1 MDPVTAIGLVGN
13 IFTFVDFSLEILKGA
28 KDVYASSAGCLEE
41 NRQRGVIAR
50 ETESLASKLLVSNN
64 ARLTGADKCLFDLA
78 TECQKISRDLI
89 SLLDKLKAK
98 NPKSKLHSVK
108 SSVRNKWYQ
117 KDKQDL
123 EQRLQICRSQLELQL
138 SYLAS
143 QDIRERL
150 ASLVDSSEEEIAR
163 LKKLQDDVTGMQGLS
178 VNSFGAAAQ
187 AQLSALLRV
196 PQDVL
201 TRITQERVLASL
213 ELDGIQGRY
222 ETVPEAHSKT
232 FQWLFDDHDNV
243 SLDADK
249 RLARERLNTWLSSG
263 EGIFHISGKLGSGKS
278 TLMKFLSSHPNMRT
292 ELQKWAGDRTLVF
305 AHFFFWKPG
314 TVLQKS
320 LAGLCRALLHGVL
333 QACPELIQH
342 MLYKAWT
349 KAAATPWQVQSA
361 NEISD
366 SEIFEPFNRLI
377 ELGPVNKQRSFCF
390 LIDGLDEF
398 EETTQYDHRDLVKQL
413 CEWSEVS
420 SGYVKLC
427 VSSREHSIFMNTF
440 ASERRLRLHQ
450 LTWQDMRAF
459 SEDRLAHLADV
470 EARERLVSGVVEKA
484 QGIFLWV
491 ALVIRSIREQWE
503 DCASIAE
510 LEDELY
516 SLPDELS
523 GLYEYIL
530 NSLSKTVRRKFYHTC
545 AILRLAKTYDISLT
559 LLRYS
564 LLEDYERNPEF
575 AMAEDYPQENVQYIT
590 QEEREEHG
598 VRRLNGFKGLLEPD
612 ARNRVDFCHRSV
624 DEFLQDPNK
633 ETCMAQY
640 LRSFNAPDAFSQ
652 VLLADLRLGEAPV
665 NWNVGHD
672 SFERGYSL
680 STGLLHMRAEHGLD
694 QAPYSFLSLLH
705 DIYGPLPWNLID
717 SGEPWKTYVYE
728 SPRMPCHICCTAP
741 SCRTTTNS
749 SCRCVE
755 PCKPVNIV
763 LLLAPIY
770 ILTFLGYHEYPV
782 WKISRDQDATATP
795 PRAIILAYC
804 DLFCDNSEK
813 SSTRVKGVSVLE
825 ALLARGALSPND
837 AGPSIQY
844 FSFEALD
851 HDGSH
856 GLKQMSLWHNF
867 LAWIYLRHNTR
878 RAFEGPSHDV
888 CLWRRLLRLMLQ
900 YKPNLN
906 FSMTMD
912 IIGND
917 GRCHSFGVTMKLGHF
932 AEPFKVKLQLGTS
945 FDLCFVYPSLRS
957 FLEQCE
963 IRDKEALIQMY
974 DSQVEERAAGNII
987 TS

>member
-1 MDPVTAIGLVGN
+1 MLP
-13 IFTFVDFSLEILKGA
+13 
-28 KDVYASSAGCLEE
+28 
-41 NRQRGVIAR
+41 
-50 ETESLASKLLVSNN
+50 
-64 ARLTGADKCLFDLA
+64 LF
-78 TECQKISRDLI
+78 
-89 SLLDKLKAK
+89 
-98 NPKSKLHSVK
+98 
-108 SSVRNKWYQ
+108 
-117 KDKQDL
+117 
-123 EQRLQICRSQLELQL
+123 
-138 SYLAS
+138 
-143 QDIRERL
+143 
-150 ASLVDSSEEEIAR
+150 
-163 LKKLQDDVTGMQGLS
+163 
-178 VNSFGAAAQ
+178 
-187 AQLSALLRV
+187 
-196 PQDVL
+196 
-201 TRITQERVLASL
+201 
-213 ELDGIQGRY
+213 
-222 ETVPEAHSKT
+222 TVP
-232 FQWLFDDHDNV
+232 L
-243 SLDADK
+243 
-249 RLARERLNTWLSSG
+249 
-263 EGIFHISGKLGSGKS
+263 
-278 TLMKFLSSHPNMRT
+278 
-292 ELQKWAGDRTLVF
+292 GDRTLVF

-366 SEIFEPFNRLI
+366 SEIFEAFNRLI

-503 DCASIAE
+503 DGASIAE
-510 LEDELY
+510 LEDELN

-652 VLLADLRLGEAPV
+652 ILLADLRLGEAPM
-665 NWNVGHD
+665 NWTVEHGWW
-672 SFERGYSL
+672 ERGYSL
-680 STGLLHMRAEHGLD
+680 STGLLRMRAEHELD

-717 SGEPWKTYVYE
+717 SGDPLTMYMYRHSEMRSE
-728 SPRMPCHICCTAP
+728 ICCTTPLCRGEDP
-741 SCRTTTNS
+741 SKTMIR
-749 SCRCVE
+749 
-755 PCKPVNIV
+755 V

-770 ILTFLGYHEYPV
+770 ILTYLGYHEYPV
-782 WKISRDQDATATP
+782 WKISQDQDATATP
-795 PRAIILAYC
+795 ARAIILAYC
-804 DLFCDNSEK
+804 DLFCDFSGK
-813 SSTRVKGVSVLE
+813 SSTRVKGMSVLE

-837 AGPSIQY
+837 AGPSIQHFY
-844 FSFEALD
+844 FEALD
-851 HDGSH
+851 RDGSH
-856 GLKQMSLWHNF
+856 GLEQMSLWHNF
-867 LAWIYLRHNTR
+867 LASIYLQHRLR
-878 RAFEGPSHDV
+878 RPANSI
-888 CLWRRLLRLMLQ
+888 CLSRRVLRLMLQ
-900 YKPNLN
+900 FKPSLY

-912 IIGND
+912 IIEND
-917 GRCHSFGVTMKLGHF
+917 GTHNSFGVTMKLGHS
-932 AEPFKVKLQLGTS
+932 AKPFKVKLRLRCSG
-945 FDLCFVYPSLRS
+945 DLCFVYPSFRA
-957 FLEQCE
+957 FLEQSR

-974 DSQVEERAAGNII
+974 DSQVEEERAAGNII

>member
-13 IFTFVDFSLEILKGA
+13 IFAFVEIGLDILKGA
-28 KDVYASSAGCLEE
+28 KDVYASAGCLEE

-50 ETESLASKLLVSNN
+50 ETERLASKLLVSNN
-64 ARLTGADKCLFDLA
+64 ARLTGADKGVFDLA

-89 SLLDKLKAK
+89 SLLDKMKAK
-98 NPKSKLHSVK
+98 DPKSKFHSVK
-108 SSVRNKWYQ
+108 SSVRNKCQNIKEW
-117 KDKQDL
+117 L
-123 EQRLQICRSQLELQL
+123 G
-138 SYLAS
+138 
-143 QDIRERL
+143 
-150 ASLVDSSEEEIAR
+150 SLVDSSEEEIAR
-163 LKKLQDDVTGMQGLS
+163 LKKLQDDVTGMQRLS

-222 ETVPEAHSKT
+222 EMVPEAHSKT
-232 FQWLFDDHDNV
+232 FQWLLDDHENL
-243 SLDADK
+243 SLVADK
-249 RLARERLNTWLSSG
+249 RLAREWLNTWLSSG

-292 ELQKWAGDRTLVF
+292 QLQKWAGDRTLVF

-314 TVLQKS
+314 TALQKS

-342 MLYKAWT
+342 ILYKAWT

-366 SEIFEPFNRLI
+366 SEIFEGFNRLI

-398 EETTQYDHRDLVKQL
+398 EETIQYDHRDLVKQL
-413 CEWSEVS
+413 CKWSEVS

-450 LTWQDMRAF
+450 LTLQDMRAF
-459 SEDRLAHLADV
+459 SEDRLAHLAVV
-470 EARERLVSGVVEKA
+470 EARERLVSGVVDKA
-484 QGIFLWV
+484 KGIFLWV
-491 ALVIRSIREQWE
+491 ALVIRSIRGQWE
-503 DCASIAE
+503 DGASIAE

-530 NSLSKTVRRKFYHTC
+530 NSLRKTVRRRFYHTC

-612 ARNRVDFCHRSV
+612 ARNKVDFCHQSV
-624 DEFLQDPNK
+624 DEFLQDSNK
-633 ETCMAQY
+633 KTCMAQY

-652 VLLADLRLGEAPV
+652 VLLADLRLGGAPV
-665 NWNVGHD
+665 NWNMGHG
-672 SFERGYSL
+672 SLERGYSL

-755 PCKPVNIV
+755 PCKPVIIV

-782 WKISRDQDATATP
+782 WKISQDQDATATP
-795 PRAIILAYC
+795 ARAIILAYC

-851 HDGSH
+851 RDGSH

-888 CLWRRLLRLMLQ
+888 CLW
-900 YKPNLN
+900 P
-906 FSMTMD
+906 ST
-912 IIGND
+912 
-917 GRCHSFGVTMKLGHF
+917 
-932 AEPFKVKLQLGTS
+932 AKVNAS
-945 FDLCFVYPSLRS
+945 
-957 FLEQCE
+957 
-963 IRDKEALIQMY
+963 IQ
-974 DSQVEERAAGNII
+974 
-987 TS
+987 T